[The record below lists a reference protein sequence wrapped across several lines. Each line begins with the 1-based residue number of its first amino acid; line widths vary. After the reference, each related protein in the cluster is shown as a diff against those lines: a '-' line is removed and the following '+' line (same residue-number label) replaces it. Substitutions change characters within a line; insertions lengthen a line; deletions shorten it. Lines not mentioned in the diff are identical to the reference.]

1 MKEFNMK
8 HFDNY
13 TLDEC
18 GFKILEEAAEVY
30 AEWQDM
36 YKDDC
41 KCGSCDLANDTS
53 LGCPDFISLGD
64 ELYDVLQVCVNI
76 SALISDTHS
85 YDGRIR
91 WSEIDKAFML
101 RFLSHVAHVH
111 VLIQQYDGSTFDKD
125 NINGSVKLV
134 VNDLMD
140 IAHVYGVDMSKASE
154 RGTKRNIERGRI
166 SADEEGE

>member
-8 HFDNY
+8 QFDNY

-30 AEWQDM
+30 AEWQDI
-36 YKDDC
+36 YKDGC
-41 KCGSCDLANDTS
+41 ECGSCDLANTTS
-53 LGCPDFISLGD
+53 LGCPDYIKLGD

-76 SALISDTHS
+76 SALIGDTHS

-91 WSEIDKAFML
+91 DYVINKDCMQ
-101 RFLSHVAHVH
+101 RFLGYVAYVH
-111 VLIQQYDGSTFDKD
+111 VLIQQYDGSTFDKN
-125 NINGSVKLV
+125 NINGIVNIV
-134 VNDLMD
+134 VGYLMEM
-140 IAHVYGVDMSKASE
+140 AHAYGIDMAKAVE

-166 SADEEGE
+166 SAEKDGE